1 MSHNQHA
8 SSLTNQYSIFYIFVV
23 YILVHLKRLGNISN
37 LNVVNISGGLG
48 DQIIPDPSV
57 VTNTAQ
63 SGGDLGHAG
72 GSPDLNIGQFL
83 LQFPCIGMTT
93 KGFSKG
99 RDTLR
104 AGPLETVT
112 RSEGLGA
119 DYKGRPG
126 SQLLPRARN
135 ISLPSPG
142 LGPGSRFA
150 RVRGD
155 LSVVLRRWRYSDPNY
170 YDDIKL

>member
-8 SSLTNQYSIFYIFVV
+8 SSLTNQYSIYLQFTV

-48 DQIIPDPSV
+48 DQIVPDSAV

-93 KGFSKG
+93 K
-99 RDTLR
+99 
-104 AGPLETVT
+104 V
-112 RSEGLGA
+112 
-119 DYKGRPG
+119 
-126 SQLLPRARN
+126 
-135 ISLPSPG
+135 SLKEE
-142 LGPGSRFA
+142 
-150 RVRGD
+150 
-155 LSVVLRRWRYSDPNY
+155 RYLASWPA
-170 YDDIKL
+170 

>member
-8 SSLTNQYSIFYIFVV
+8 YSLTNQYSIYLQFTV

-48 DQIIPDPSV
+48 DQIVPDPSV

-63 SGGDLGHAG
+63 PGGDLGHAG

-93 KGFSKG
+93 MASLKEEIPWELARLRQLQEAKGLAQIIKG
-99 RDTLR
+99 GRTVNSCPELEIFLFHLPDLVL
-104 AGPLETVT
+104 ALGLPESGEIFPL
-112 RSEGLGA
+112 
-119 DYKGRPG
+119 
-126 SQLLPRARN
+126 
-135 ISLPSPG
+135 
-142 LGPGSRFA
+142 F
-150 RVRGD
+150 
-155 LSVVLRRWRYSDPNY
+155 
-170 YDDIKL
+170 